1 MRALRKQRSVQAVR
15 TSHHVIPCADIPQKI
30 ATIRFNAEVQYDGR
44 GWRISQLENIRIQPF
59 RTVTSFLNIAQYSE
73 FVFI

>member
-1 MRALRKQRSVQAVR
+1 MLTEVILVIHLWPKLSKRMRALRKQRSVQAVR

-44 GWRISQLENIRIQPF
+44 G
-59 RTVTSFLNIAQYSE
+59 
-73 FVFI
+73 